1 MNTNNSKTHIMKN
14 YMPLFVFIFVLFS
27 CSNDD
32 DNQMTTEPELIG
44 NWKLIEVYADPGDGS
59 GDFMAVD
66 SNKTVNFGTDN
77 IISSNGNLC
86 FMSIESDSPTEG
98 LYSEEE
104 QTFSI
109 ADCGIVPFSSSFQIV
124 DSNLIINYPCI
135 EACQEKYVKIA
146 ND

>member
-1 MNTNNSKTHIMKN
+1 MKHFTF
-14 YMPLFVFIFVLFS
+14 LFVSLFILFS
-27 CSNDD
+27 CSKDNDD
-32 DNQMTTEPELIG
+32 SISTEPELIG

-59 GDFMAVD
+59 GDFSAVD
-66 SNKTVNFGTDN
+66 SNKTVSFGTDN

-86 FMSIESDSPTEG
+86 FMSNESDSPSEG
-98 LYSEEE
+98 IYSEEE

-124 DSNLIINYPCI
+124 GSNLIIYFPCI
-135 EACQEKYVKIA
+135 EACQEKYVKLA